1 MTAADILILQIK
13 ENGVITELTIY
24 TPGTN
29 VLWTE
34 VGLDSLILSLG
45 LANHPTIEIS
55 FPSLSYLTTFK
66 SALDTALTAG
76 SGTVTLD
83 NIGPVVMITTTTTDP
98 TSTTTTTEATTT
110 TTTEATTTTTTEATT
125 TTTTVAP

>member
-1 MTAADILILQIK
+1 MAADILIIQNK

-24 TPGTN
+24 TPETT

-55 FPSLSYLTTFK
+55 FPSLDYLTSFK
-66 SALDTALTAG
+66 SGLDIAVTSG

-83 NIGPVVMITTTTTDP
+83 NLGPVVMITTTTT
-98 TSTTTTTEATTT
+98 A
-110 TTTEATTTTTTEATT
+110 ATTTTTTEATT